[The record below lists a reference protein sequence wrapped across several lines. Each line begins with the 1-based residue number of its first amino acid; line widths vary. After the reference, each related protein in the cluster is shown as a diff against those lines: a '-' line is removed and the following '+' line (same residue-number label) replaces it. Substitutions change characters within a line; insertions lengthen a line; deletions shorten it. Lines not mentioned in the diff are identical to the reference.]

1 MNKCLN
7 MLGLCARARKIAIG
21 AQAAGIAI
29 KKGSACL
36 VVIDEDASEE
46 TKKEFREASCA
57 KKIPFIILKGSML
70 GDAVGKPGRRV
81 AAVTDQSF
89 AERIRQLSEMNV

>member
-7 MLGLCARARKIAIG
+7 MLGLCARARKIAVG
-21 AQAAGIAI
+21 TQAAGIAI
-29 KKGSACL
+29 KKGDARL

-57 KKIPFIILKGSML
+57 KNIPFIIMQGASL
-70 GDAVGKPGRRV
+70 GDAVGKPGRRI
-81 AAVTDQSF
+81 AAVTDESF
-89 AERIRQLSEMNV
+89 ADRIRQLYEMNV